1 MNEVALFQAWKG
13 TLQFKTDCVLPSR
26 NVVLSDLSMCSSFLK
41 VIVYLLC
48 FCKRFPTNTTSLQIL
63 PLLVGPYR
71 YPWFCKK
78 RQGRGTEEERKR
90 KRKGKRKMIGKKKR
104 KGRGK
109 EKERKRKGKGL
120 VTGMEKDWEEKRK
133 RIGKKRKG
141 KEEEKKRK
149 GKRKGSICG
158 LVWGS
163 FLNKWVSLRYC

>member
-90 KRKGKRKMIGKKKR
+90 KGKRKMIGKKKR